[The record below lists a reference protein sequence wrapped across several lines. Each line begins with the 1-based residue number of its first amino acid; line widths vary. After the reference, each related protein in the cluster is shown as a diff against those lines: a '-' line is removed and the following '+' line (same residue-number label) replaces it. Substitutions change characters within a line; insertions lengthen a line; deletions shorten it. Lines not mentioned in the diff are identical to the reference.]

1 MRPLP
6 PHLPK
11 DAADADSERP
21 QQTSVMSLRERL
33 LEVQKRGAPAQRA
46 LAADLLKSGLKAPDD
61 LETARQ
67 LVDAFSHD
75 PYLIKVEPDAEVT
88 HPPKSPPVA

>member
-11 DAADADSERP
+11 DAADADPERP
-21 QQTSVMSLRERL
+21 QQTCVMSLRERL
-33 LEVQKRGAPAQRA
+33 VEVQKRGAPAQRA

-75 PYLIKVEPDAEVT
+75 PYLIKVEPDA
-88 HPPKSPPVA
+88 